1 MSFVKVKGTYDVL
14 PNESKRWQ
22 ALEKFV
28 RDLFNTFKYEEI
40 RTPMMEYS
48 NVFHRENEQS
58 DMVTKET
65 YNFKDKGDR
74 DLTLRPEGTAGVIRS
89 YVENKL
95 YANNRLTKLYYIG
108 PNFRYERP
116 QKGRYRQF
124 MQFGV
129 EAVGS
134 SDPFVDAEVIF
145 LAYETICRLGLK
157 GVKVKLNSIGDDLSK
172 SNYKK
177 VLVDYLTPFK
187 DQLSADSIERL
198 NKNPLRI
205 LDSKAPED
213 KKIVENAP
221 LPINYLSDAAKE
233 HFNKVKE
240 ALDALNVPYI
250 IDGKIV
256 RGLDYYSHTV
266 FEIEAA
272 IPGFGAQNTLGGGGR
287 YESLVEELGG
297 PRLGAIGFAFGMER
311 LLYALEMENI
321 QLVNEERLDA
331 YFIYFDEPSKS
342 VSFKLLNELRQ
353 DDFKVDMS
361 YLPKSFKS
369 QLKEALDLKAKY
381 LVIIGENELK
391 DQMVQLKNT
400 DTQIQEL
407 IPMNQLKEK
416 LGVL

>member
-145 LAYETICRLGLK
+145 LAYETIRRLGLK

-213 KKIVENAP
+213 KEIVENAP
-221 LPINYLSDAAKE
+221 LPINYL
-233 HFNKVKE
+233 
-240 ALDALNVPYI
+240 
-250 IDGKIV
+250 
-256 RGLDYYSHTV
+256 
-266 FEIEAA
+266 
-272 IPGFGAQNTLGGGGR
+272 
-287 YESLVEELGG
+287 
-297 PRLGAIGFAFGMER
+297 
-311 LLYALEMENI
+311 
-321 QLVNEERLDA
+321 
-331 YFIYFDEPSKS
+331 
-342 VSFKLLNELRQ
+342 
-353 DDFKVDMS
+353 
-361 YLPKSFKS
+361 
-369 QLKEALDLKAKY
+369 
-381 LVIIGENELK
+381 
-391 DQMVQLKNT
+391 
-400 DTQIQEL
+400 
-407 IPMNQLKEK
+407 
-416 LGVL
+416 